1 MKNITLLLAIFV
13 LKRKRRLGRKET
25 VLARKKKE
33 RYDDEFDPTNILTY
47 RKFLDTTLF
56 VQKYSKKIPKRKK
69 EKKRKKTTREGK
81 KEKINKRS
89 ISSPEDVLSKRR
101 G

>member
-1 MKNITLLLAIFV
+1 MNSI
-13 LKRKRRLGRKET
+13 RRT
-25 VLARKKKE
+25 
-33 RYDDEFDPTNILTY
+33 ILTY

-56 VQKYSKKIPKRKK
+56 VQKYSKKIRK
-69 EKKRKKTTREGK
+69 EKEKRKKTTREGK

>member
-1 MKNITLLLAIFV
+1 MAIFV

-25 VLARKKKE
+25 VLARKKRE
-33 RYDDEFDPTNILTY
+33 RYDDEFDPTNHSYISKILN
-47 RKFLDTTLF
+47 FTLF